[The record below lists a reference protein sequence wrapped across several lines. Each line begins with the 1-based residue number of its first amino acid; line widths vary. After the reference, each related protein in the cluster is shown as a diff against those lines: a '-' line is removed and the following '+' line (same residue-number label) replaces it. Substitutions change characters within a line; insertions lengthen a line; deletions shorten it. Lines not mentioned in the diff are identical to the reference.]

1 MLHQILYP
9 YSCYI
14 LSIHLL
20 LYFLQNK
27 IPKFCTVYQYPN
39 WNITT
44 QLCNLVPTLCIQVDK
59 IIHALLSNTH
69 SDIRYMYCTKVPTK
83 NPNPLF
89 KSLLWNYRTSIFTW
103 KWKHKNSTIHS
114 TVPIHLHIQ
123 PDLPSWI
130 NIVFVWVDRNF
141 QHQHI
146 DMFTKNLFTN
156 IVQSR
161 I

>member
-1 MLHQILYP
+1 MK
-9 YSCYI
+9 
-14 LSIHLL
+14 
-20 LYFLQNK
+20 LQDVN
-27 IPKFCTVYQYPN
+27 V
-39 WNITT
+39 
-44 QLCNLVPTLCIQVDK
+44 
-59 IIHALLSNTH
+59 
-69 SDIRYMYCTKVPTK
+69 
-83 NPNPLF
+83 
-89 KSLLWNYRTSIFTW
+89 FTW

-146 DMFTKNLFTN
+146 DMLTKNLFTN

-161 I
+161 IRCEVQLSMGTWWRRLLESIHQMLFRNRGPETQDIYFIVIIYCFSMCYCKMFNPQLSFKYLGIICLYQRLGFQVGKSVVIL

>member
-1 MLHQILYP
+1 MLQQILYP

-69 SDIRYMYCTKVPTK
+69 IQI
-83 NPNPLF
+83 L
-89 KSLLWNYRTSIFTW
+89 RTC
-103 KWKHKNSTIHS
+103 
-114 TVPIHLHIQ
+114 
-123 PDLPSWI
+123 
-130 NIVFVWVDRNF
+130 
-141 QHQHI
+141 
-146 DMFTKNLFTN
+146 
-156 IVQSR
+156 IVQKYQQKIQIHYLKVYYDFTGR
-161 I
+161 KYLHENENIKILPYIVQCRFTYTYNQIFHHE